1 MLIFMLALLLPA
13 QAQTA
18 RTADCILS
26 NPNSNGEHV
35 DEICW
40 LQFGATGTSLATP
53 YSQQRTFSLPDG
65 STIQMTVE
73 LAGGVNGGNG
83 VYRIDQAPV
92 FPTGSNFS
100 GNSGYYRLLTP
111 NGAVL
116 HSVNGAGNGTV
127 LTLRDVKL
135 FRPNG
140 TEVTN
145 VPFELIVADAERLNQ
160 NPEFIDFGVV
170 SGGSPWEL
178 VEWLGTAPASAIAIG
193 SSSNASFSAPG
204 GGTYQNLGFP
214 FETGNPAGSIACN
227 PATFIDCLRI
237 RGETPSSNANAA
249 VLASRRDISNAAT
262 PFTVIT
268 QVHSGAGQAF
278 AVGVRW
284 GGVRLRKAL
293 PQGRLNA
300 ADQFVYEVTNV
311 LDQSVISAET
321 AGASAISDYI
331 SAQATMPGNT
341 LTLTERMTLGSVSTL
356 QQYDRSISCANPG
369 NPGSST
375 VLPDGPYDPDAPPVV
390 DVLELGDAIECTFSN
405 IPRIIDLVLV
415 KTAPATA
422 SAGTEIEYQLAIRND
437 GTHTATAATFTDT
450 LPVGLGGVSTAGVTC
465 SDEQAGAIC
474 GDIAASV
481 SGSDAAGYVITGAI
495 ESLPPGASVVIMVR
509 ATPLASAVGTDLVN
523 SARVDRAA
531 TDLTVG
537 EQDET
542 NNASSATVSVTAPA
556 VADVNFCPVDGGFFN
571 IVNGVGIY
579 QYAPAS
585 ATDSRVTGLDAAIGG
600 NLNGLMVDPT
610 GRTRLLFHNATGG
623 DVWAYDPTHPTSPGW
638 YRTGATINAPNL
650 PRAGMTADG
659 VGYLITSATAAGT
672 GATAQMYRLVRDGD
686 YGYRVDGQSTLT
698 YDVAPSD
705 FNSGDIAFDS
715 TGTGWLVAG
724 SDLYRVDVDAGTATR
739 QQNFTGAP
747 VGVNYAGAAF
757 GGDGRLYVVNNSGGT
772 YYAMDLAQGTMV
784 AVGTSTSGAGR
795 DLASCSFPAITPAQL
810 RVSKTLASIIRDGA
824 TVPAGAPAAP
834 GDLLA
839 YSIEIRHVGGSQAA
853 TVFAGNVVETTP
865 VNTTHGAVADD
876 FTCAGGTCTNTEAR
890 NIRPGESTAFSF
902 VVQIDA
908 TLPAT
913 VSQIVNTVAV
923 NGIDC
928 AAAGNDCEETTPV
941 EGEPALSSSKV
952 LTAVN
957 GAAPA
962 GAVALGDV
970 LTYTVVA
977 ANTGNVA
984 LPTVTVTD
992 TRITPDAIT
1001 CAPLAAGASCTLVGT
1016 YTVTQADVDAGTIAN
1031 TAVITTPDT
1040 PELCPAGST
1049 SAICRPTVE
1058 IPTQTAAPA
1067 LTVVKTAGTPSG
1079 NIAGSTIG
1087 YSFLVTNTGNV
1098 TITNIAI
1105 DDSQLDGAA
1114 VCPVTTLAPGAST
1127 TCTGTHT
1134 ITQAEVD
1141 AGEVLNT
1148 ATATGTPPG
1157 GGTTTSPPDEED
1169 VTLDIEPSLTI
1180 VKTAGT
1186 PSGNIAGS
1194 TIGYSFLVTNTGNVT
1209 ITNIAIDDSQLDA
1222 AAVCPAT
1229 TLAPG
1234 ASTTCTGVH
1243 TITQA
1248 EVDAGEVRNTATAT
1262 GTPPGGGTTT
1272 SPPDD
1277 EDVTLERN
1285 PSLATNKVLAGNAD
1299 EDGSGTVT
1307 LGDTLSYT
1315 VTATNTGTVTLPNVE
1330 VRDDRITPASIV
1342 CASLAPG
1349 ASCVLTGTYV
1359 VVQADVNAGQIINTA
1374 TISTD
1379 DPAVCPAGNTSAA
1392 CQPTVT
1398 TGVTPYEIEANDDNY
1413 GPVNGA
1419 EGDPSVGNM
1428 LDNDTLN
1435 GVPATPD
1442 AVTITVGTLPPGIV
1456 ADPATGV
1463 VGVEPGTPAGSYTFE
1478 YTICE
1483 ILNPSNCDTATVT
1496 VVVEAAEIVANDD
1509 SYGPVNGAE
1518 GDPSVGNV
1526 LDNDTLNGVPATPET
1541 VTITVGTLPPG
1552 IVIDTTTGV
1561 VGVEPGT
1568 PAGSYTFEYTICEIL
1583 NPSNCDTATVTVVVE
1598 AAEIVANDDSYGPVN
1613 GAEGDPSVGNVLDND
1628 TLNGVPA
1635 TPDTVTITVGTLPPG
1650 IVIDTTTGVVGVEP
1664 GTPAGSYTFEYT
1676 ICEILNPSNCDTA
1689 TVTVVVEAPEIVAVD
1704 DSAVTEQ
1711 NTPVTIPVLDDDTLN
1726 GVPVDV
1732 EDITIV
1738 EVTPPSNGRIVI
1750 LPDGTVVYTPDPGF
1764 SGEDSFEYQIC
1775 EINNPTNC
1783 ATATVTI
1790 TVLPNVVE
1798 AIDDDAG
1805 TAEPGV
1811 PTPVV
1816 VVDNDSSTGAPLDPG
1831 SVTVVTPPAHGIV
1844 NCANGICTYTPAFGF
1859 SGEDSFVYRV
1869 CDTSYPTAMC
1879 DTATVTIRVEGAAP
1893 LRIAKSVAV
1902 REVKVGDLVRYT
1914 LTVEN
1919 VGNAMVTGATVLDTP
1934 PQGFSYVDGSIASS
1948 DGRALAVSGYNP
1960 IRIASL
1966 DLAPGDTASISY
1978 LLRVG
1983 AGIRAGSHVNQAVA
1997 QTEGGMTLSNIATA
2011 QVQTAFDPLLDDS
2024 LVFGTVFDDRN
2035 GDGWQ
2040 ASAALRGVRVQGGF
2054 APGAYIAGST
2064 TIDRGDGPQPLAD
2077 ASAPLLH
2084 GVALDTIPGR
2094 QSVADPVETHQVV
2107 IRQRLRNA
2115 AFTDDFALTS
2125 GDGATLY
2132 MAADGSTRLERS
2144 GDVAKGLS
2152 AAEPVVT
2159 RRVSQDGEG
2168 VLVEYVIGNAGID
2181 ERGIPGV
2188 RIASVEGLLIE
2199 TDQYGRYHLVDVPG
2213 GNAMHGRNFILKVDP
2228 STLPPGTEFT
2238 TANPLVRR
2246 VTPGLPVRFD
2256 FGVRLPVVEL
2266 QGGSEVVELELGEVF
2281 FAPHS
2286 SALREAY
2293 LPAIEAMAGQ
2303 IERYRGGQVVVTGE
2317 GEHEALAFARAAAVR
2332 DALQARITPA
2342 AAEAL
2347 RVELRT
2353 QVDDP
2358 HALVA
2363 GVDNSGVL
2371 LGTVLFDT
2379 DKSDIRPEF
2388 EALLDAVA
2396 RRLEALGG
2404 GMVGIV
2410 GHTDVRGSHAY
2421 NVELG
2426 LRRAQSVFNA
2436 LSGRL
2441 SPQVRARTRVETSR
2455 DPAASVGEA
2464 RK

>member
-1 MLIFMLALLLPA
+1 MSQQNSQRTRRVAADHAGALPGAGRDLIRLLVLIFMLALLLPA

-26 NPNSNGEHV
+26 DPNSNGAHV

-40 LQFGATGTSLATP
+40 LQLGASGTSLATP

-83 VYRIDQAPV
+83 IYQVRQAPV
-92 FPTGSNFS
+92 WTGSNFS
-100 GNSGYYRLLTP
+100 GGSDYYRLLTP
-111 NGAVL
+111 NGVGL
-116 HSVNGAGNGTV
+116 LSENGGGNGTV

-140 TEVTN
+140 SEVTN
-145 VPFELIVADAERLNQ
+145 VPFELIVADAERLNS

-193 SSSNASFSAPG
+193 SSSGASFPAPG
-204 GGTYQNLGFP
+204 GSTYQNLGFP
-214 FETGNPAGSIACN
+214 LASGTNPAGTIACN
-227 PATFIDCLRI
+227 PATFIDCLGV
-237 RGETPSSNANAA
+237 RGETLSANANAP
-249 VLASRRDISNAAT
+249 VLASRRDISAAAT
-262 PFTVIT
+262 PFTVT
-268 QVHSGAGQAF
+268 AQVHSGAGQAF

-284 GGVRLRKAL
+284 GGVRLRKSL
-293 PQGRLNA
+293 PAGRLNP
-300 ADQFVYEVTNV
+300 ADQFVYDVTNV

-341 LTLTERMTLGSVSTL
+341 LTLTERMASGSLSTL
-356 QQYDRSISCANPG
+356 LQYDRSISCANPG

-465 SDEQAGAIC
+465 SDEQGGAIC
-474 GDIAASV
+474 GDIAVTV
-481 SGSDAAGYVITGAI
+481 SGSDADGYVTAGSI
-495 ESLPPGASVVIMVR
+495 ESLPAGASVVVTVR
-509 ATPLASAVGTDLVN
+509 ATPLASAVGTLVN
-523 SARVDRAA
+523 SARVDRAT

-542 NNASSATVSVTAPA
+542 NNASSATMTVTAPTA
-556 VADVNFCPVDGGFFN
+556 ADIGFCPVDGGFFN

-579 QYAPAS
+579 QYSPAS
-585 ATDSRVTGLDAAIGG
+585 ATDSRVTGLDFPVDG
-600 NLNGLMVDPT
+600 NLNGLMVDPI
-610 GRTRLLFHNATGG
+610 GRTRLLFHQANGG
-623 DVWAYDPTHPTSPGW
+623 VVWAYDPTHPTSPGW
-638 YRTGATINAPNL
+638 YQTGATINGPNL
-650 PRAGMTADG
+650 PRAGMTAAG
-659 VGYLITSATAAGT
+659 VGYFITSATTSGT
-672 GATAQMYRLVRDGD
+672 GATAQMYRLERDGD
-686 YGYRVDGQSTLT
+686 YGYRVGVPSTLT

-705 FNSGDIAFDS
+705 LNSGDIAFD
-715 TGTGWLVAG
+715 TLGVGWLVAG
-724 SDLYRVDVDAGTATR
+724 NDLFRVDVDAGTATR

-772 YYAMDLAQGTMV
+772 YYAMDLAQGTMQ
-784 AVGTSTSGAGR
+784 AVGTSASGVGR
-795 DLASCSFPAITPAQL
+795 DLASCSFPTITPAQL
-810 RVSKTLASIIRDGA
+810 QVSKTLASIIRDGG
-824 TVPAGAPAAP
+824 TVPAGEPAAP
-834 GDLLA
+834 GDLLT
-839 YSIEIRHVGGSQAA
+839 YDIEIRHVGGTQAA
-853 TVFAGNVVETTP
+853 TVFAGDVAETTP
-865 VNTTHGAVADD
+865 ANTTHGTVADD
-876 FTCAGGTCTNTEAR
+876 FACTGNTCRNTAVR
-890 NIRPGESTAFSF
+890 NILPGQSTAFSF
-902 VVQIDA
+902 VVQVDA
-908 TLPAT
+908 ALLST
-913 VSQIVNTVAV
+913 VSQIDNAVTVR
-923 NGIDC
+923 GIDC
-928 AAAGNDCEETTPV
+928 TAAGNDCDETTLIDV
-941 EGEPALSSSKV
+941 EPALTSSKAM
-952 LTAVN
+952 TAVN
-957 GAAPA
+957 GVAPA
-962 GAVALGDV
+962 GPVAVGDV

-977 ANTGNVA
+977 TNSGNVA

-992 TRITPDAIT
+992 ARITPDAIT
-1001 CAPLAAGASCTLVGT
+1001 CAPLAAGASCTLIGT
-1016 YTVTQADVDAGTIAN
+1016 YTVTQADANAGTIAN

-1040 PELCPAGST
+1040 PELCPVGST
-1049 SAICRPTVE
+1049 SAICLPTVE
-1058 IPTQTAAPA
+1058 IPTETPAPS

-1079 NIAGSTIG
+1079 NTVGSTIG

-1098 TITNIAI
+1098 TIADVAI
-1105 DDSQLDGAA
+1105 DDAQLDAAA
-1114 VCPVTTLAPGAST
+1114 VCPVTTLAPDAST

-1169 VTLDIEPSLTI
+1169 VTI
-1180 VKTAGT
+1180 
-1186 PSGNIAGS
+1186 
-1194 TIGYSFLVTNTGNVT
+1194 
-1209 ITNIAIDDSQLDA
+1209 
-1222 AAVCPAT
+1222 
-1229 TLAPG
+1229 
-1234 ASTTCTGVH
+1234 
-1243 TITQA
+1243 
-1248 EVDAGEVRNTATAT
+1248 
-1262 GTPPGGGTTT
+1262 
-1272 SPPDD
+1272 
-1277 EDVTLERN
+1277 ERN
-1285 PSLATNKVLAGNAD
+1285 PSLATNKALTANAD

-1307 LGDTLSYT
+1307 LGDTLTYT
-1315 VTATNTGTVTLPNVE
+1315 ITASNTGTVTLPDVE

-1349 ASCVLTGTYV
+1349 ADCVLTGTYV
-1359 VVQADVNAGQIINTA
+1359 VTQADVNAGQFINTA
-1374 TISTD
+1374 TITTG
-1379 DPAVCPAGNTSAA
+1379 DPSVCPAGATSAA

-1398 TGVTPYEIEANDDNY
+1398 IDVTPYEIDANDDSY

-1419 EGDPSVGNM
+1419 NGDPSVGNL

-1435 GVPATPD
+1435 GVPATPGT
-1442 AVTITVGTLPPGIV
+1442 VRITLGTLPPGIV
-1456 ADPATGV
+1456 ADPTTGM

-1483 ILNPSNCDTATVT
+1483 VLNAENCDTATVT
-1496 VVVEAAEIVANDD
+1496 VVVEASEIVANDD
-1509 SYGPVNGAE
+1509 SYGPVSGAD
-1518 GDPSVGNV
+1518 GDPSVGNL
-1526 LDNDTLNGVPATPET
+1526 LDNDTLNGEPATPGT

-1552 IVIDTTTGV
+1552 IVADPTTGV

-1568 PAGSYTFEYTICEIL
+1568 PAGSYTFEYTICETL
-1583 NPSNCDTATVTVVVE
+1583 NPE
-1598 AAEIVANDDSYGPVN
+1598 
-1613 GAEGDPSVGNVLDND
+1613 
-1628 TLNGVPA
+1628 
-1635 TPDTVTITVGTLPPG
+1635 
-1650 IVIDTTTGVVGVEP
+1650 
-1664 GTPAGSYTFEYT
+1664 
-1676 ICEILNPSNCDTA
+1676 NCDTA
-1689 TVTVVVEAPEIVAVD
+1689 TVTVVVEAPEIDAVD
-1704 DSAVTEQ
+1704 DSATTDQ

-1726 GVPVDV
+1726 GVPVDAD
-1732 EDITIV
+1732 DITIV
-1738 EVTPPSNGRIVI
+1738 EVTPPSNGSIVI
-1750 LPDGTVVYTPDPGF
+1750 QPDGTVIYTPNPGF
-1764 SGEDSFEYQIC
+1764 SGDDSFEYRIC
-1775 EINNPTNC
+1775 EITNPDNC

-1790 TVLPNVVE
+1790 TVRPNVVE

-1831 SVTVVTPPAHGIV
+1831 SVTLVTPPAHGVV
-1844 NCANGICTYTPAFGF
+1844 NCANGICSYTPEFGY

-1869 CDTSYPTAMC
+1869 CDTSYPWPVC
-1879 DTATVTIRVEGAAP
+1879 DTATVTVKVEGDAP
-1893 LRIAKSVAV
+1893 LRLTKSVSV

-1919 VGNAMVTGATVLDTP
+1919 VGNAIVTGAQVLDTP
-1934 PQGFSYVDGSIASS
+1934 PQGFTYVDGSIASS
-1948 DGRALAVSGYNP
+1948 DGRALVVSGYNP

-1983 AGIRAGSHVNQAVA
+1983 AGIRAGTHINQAMA
-1997 QTEGGMTLSNIATA
+1997 QAGNGVPLSNVATA
-2011 QVQTAFDPLLDDS
+2011 QVQTAFDPMLDDS

-2040 ASAALRGVRVQGGF
+2040 ASAALREVRVQGGF
-2054 APGAYIAGST
+2054 APDAYVAGST

-2084 GVALDTIPGR
+2084 GVALDTIAGR
-2094 QSVADPVETHQVV
+2094 QSVADPVESNQVV
-2107 IRQRLRNA
+2107 IRQRLRSA
-2115 AFTDDFALTS
+2115 AFTDDFVLTS
-2125 GDGATLY
+2125 GDGATLR
-2132 MAADGSTRLERS
+2132 MSADGSTRVERS

-2159 RRVSQDGEG
+2159 RRVSQDGDG
-2168 VLVEYVIGNAGID
+2168 VLVEYVVGNAGID

-2213 GNAMHGRNFILKVDP
+2213 GHAMHGRNFILKVDP

-2281 FAPHS
+2281 FAPDS

-2303 IERYRGGQVVVTGE
+2303 IDRYRGGRVVVTGD

-2332 DALQARITPA
+2332 DALQTRVTPA
-2342 AAEAL
+2342 AAAAL
-2347 RVELRT
+2347 TVELRT
-2353 QVDDP
+2353 HINDP

-2363 GVDNSGVL
+2363 GVDNGGVL

-2379 DKSDIRPEF
+2379 DTSAIRPEF

-2404 GMVGIV
+2404 GVVGIV

-2426 LRRAQSVFNA
+2426 LRRAQAVFDA

-2441 SPQVRARTRVETSR
+2441 RPQVRAKTRVETSR
-2455 DPAASVGEA
+2455 DPAASVGET

>member
-1 MLIFMLALLLPA
+1 MLALIFMLGLFLPA

-26 NPNSNGEHV
+26 DPNSNGEHV

-40 LQFGATGTSLATP
+40 LQFGASGTSLATP
-53 YSQQRTFSLPDG
+53 YSQQRTFTLPDG

-83 VYRIDQAPV
+83 VYQIRQAPV
-92 FPTGSNFS
+92 WSGSNFS
-100 GNSGYYRLLTP
+100 GTSGYYRLLTP
-111 NGAVL
+111 NGVGL
-116 HSVNGAGNGTV
+116 LSENGGGNGTV

-145 VPFELIVADAERLNQ
+145 VPFELIVADAERLNS
-160 NPEFIDFGVV
+160 NPEHIDFGVV

-193 SSSNASFSAPG
+193 SSSGTSIPAPG
-204 GGTYQNLGFP
+204 GGNYQNLGFP
-214 FETGNPAGSIACN
+214 FASGNPAGTIACN
-227 PATFIDCLRI
+227 PATFIDCLRV
-237 RGETPSSNANAA
+237 RGETQSSGANAP
-249 VLASRRDISNAAT
+249 VLASRRDINAAAT
-262 PFTVIT
+262 PFTVIA

-293 PQGRLNA
+293 PQGRLNT

-341 LTLTERMTLGSVSTL
+341 LTLTERMTSGSVSTL

-375 VLPDGPYDPDAPPVV
+375 VLPDGPYDPDAPPAV
-390 DVLELGDAIECTFSN
+390 DVLELGDAIECTLTN
-405 IPRIIDLVLV
+405 IPRIIDLVLE
-415 KTAPATA
+415 KSAPATA
-422 SAGTEIEYQLAIRND
+422 SAGAEIEYQLAIRND

-465 SDEQAGAIC
+465 SDEEGGAIC
-474 GDIAASV
+474 GDIAAAV
-481 SGSDAAGYVITGAI
+481 SGSDAAGYVITGSV
-495 ESLPPGASVVIMVR
+495 ESLPAGASVVVTVR

-585 ATDSRVTGLDAAIGG
+585 ATDSRVVGLDAAIGN

-610 GRTRLLFHNATGG
+610 GRTRLLFHQSPSG

-638 YRTGATINAPNL
+638 YRTGATINAQNL

-659 VGYLITSATAAGT
+659 VGYLITSATGAGT

-686 YGYRVDGQSTLT
+686 YAYRVDGQSTLT

-724 SDLYRVDVDAGTATR
+724 NDLFRVDVDAGTATR

-747 VGVNYAGAAF
+747 VGVDYAGAAF

-810 RVSKTLASIIRDGA
+810 QVSKTLASIIRDGA
-824 TVPAGAPAAP
+824 AVPAGEPAAP
-834 GDLLA
+834 GDLLT
-839 YSIEIRHVGGSQAA
+839 YNIEIRHVGGSQAA
-853 TVFAGNVVETTP
+853 TVFAGDVVETTP
-865 VNTTHGAVADD
+865 INTTHGAAADD
-876 FTCAGGTCTNTEAR
+876 FTCASGTCTNTEAR

-908 TLPAT
+908 ILPAT
-913 VSQIVNTVAV
+913 VSQIANTVAV

-928 AAAGNDCEETTPV
+928 TAAGNDCDETTPV
-941 EGEPALSSSKV
+941 EGEPALSSSKA

-1040 PELCPAGST
+1040 PELCPAGAT

-1058 IPTQTAAPA
+1058 IPTQTPAPA

-1079 NIAGSTIG
+1079 NIAGSTIA
-1087 YSFLVTNTGNV
+1087 YTFLVTNTGNV
-1098 TITNIAI
+1098 TITDIAI
-1105 DDSQLDGAA
+1105 DDAQLDAAA
-1114 VCPVTTLAPGAST
+1114 VCPATTLAPGAST
-1127 TCTGTHT
+1127 TCTGVHT

-1169 VTLDIEPSLTI
+1169 VTLDFEPSLTI

-1194 TIGYSFLVTNTGNVT
+1194 TIAYTFLVTNTGNVT
-1209 ITNIAIDDSQLDA
+1209 ITDIAIDDAQLDTAAVCPATTLAPGASTTCTGVHTITQAEVDAGEVRNTATATGTPPGGGTTTSPPDDEDVTLDVEPALTVVKTAGTPSGNIAGSTIAYTFLVTNTGNVTITDIAIDDAQLDA

-1285 PSLATNKVLAGNAD
+1285 PSLATNKMLAGNAD

-1359 VVQADVNAGQIINTA
+1359 VAQADVNAGQIINTA

-1379 DPAVCPAGNTSAA
+1379 DPSVCPAGNTSAA

-1428 LDNDTLN
+1428 LDNDT
-1435 GVPATPD
+1435 
-1442 AVTITVGTLPPGIV
+1442 
-1456 ADPATGV
+1456 
-1463 VGVEPGTPAGSYTFE
+1463 
-1478 YTICE
+1478 
-1483 ILNPSNCDTATVT
+1483 
-1496 VVVEAAEIVANDD
+1496 
-1509 SYGPVNGAE
+1509 VN
-1518 GDPSVGNV
+1518 
-1526 LDNDTLNGVPATPET
+1526 
-1541 VTITVGTLPPG
+1541 
-1552 IVIDTTTGV
+1552 
-1561 VGVEPGT
+1561 
-1568 PAGSYTFEYTICEIL
+1568 
-1583 NPSNCDTATVTVVVE
+1583 
-1598 AAEIVANDDSYGPVN
+1598 
-1613 GAEGDPSVGNVLDND
+1613 
-1628 TLNGVPA
+1628 
-1635 TPDTVTITVGTLPPG
+1635 
-1650 IVIDTTTGVVGVEP
+1650 
-1664 GTPAGSYTFEYT
+1664 
-1676 ICEILNPSNCDTA
+1676 
-1689 TVTVVVEAPEIVAVD
+1689 
-1704 DSAVTEQ
+1704 
-1711 NTPVTIPVLDDDTLN
+1711 
-1726 GVPVDV
+1726 
-1732 EDITIV
+1732 
-1738 EVTPPSNGRIVI
+1738 
-1750 LPDGTVVYTPDPGF
+1750 
-1764 SGEDSFEYQIC
+1764 
-1775 EINNPTNC
+1775 
-1783 ATATVTI
+1783 
-1790 TVLPNVVE
+1790 
-1798 AIDDDAG
+1798 
-1805 TAEPGV
+1805 
-1811 PTPVV
+1811 
-1816 VVDNDSSTGAPLDPG
+1816 
-1831 SVTVVTPPAHGIV
+1831 
-1844 NCANGICTYTPAFGF
+1844 
-1859 SGEDSFVYRV
+1859 
-1869 CDTSYPTAMC
+1869 
-1879 DTATVTIRVEGAAP
+1879 
-1893 LRIAKSVAV
+1893 
-1902 REVKVGDLVRYT
+1902 
-1914 LTVEN
+1914 
-1919 VGNAMVTGATVLDTP
+1919 
-1934 PQGFSYVDGSIASS
+1934 
-1948 DGRALAVSGYNP
+1948 
-1960 IRIASL
+1960 
-1966 DLAPGDTASISY
+1966 
-1978 LLRVG
+1978 
-1983 AGIRAGSHVNQAVA
+1983 
-1997 QTEGGMTLSNIATA
+1997 
-2011 QVQTAFDPLLDDS
+2011 
-2024 LVFGTVFDDRN
+2024 
-2035 GDGWQ
+2035 
-2040 ASAALRGVRVQGGF
+2040 
-2054 APGAYIAGST
+2054 
-2064 TIDRGDGPQPLAD
+2064 
-2077 ASAPLLH
+2077 
-2084 GVALDTIPGR
+2084 
-2094 QSVADPVETHQVV
+2094 
-2107 IRQRLRNA
+2107 
-2115 AFTDDFALTS
+2115 
-2125 GDGATLY
+2125 
-2132 MAADGSTRLERS
+2132 
-2144 GDVAKGLS
+2144 
-2152 AAEPVVT
+2152 
-2159 RRVSQDGEG
+2159 
-2168 VLVEYVIGNAGID
+2168 
-2181 ERGIPGV
+2181 
-2188 RIASVEGLLIE
+2188 
-2199 TDQYGRYHLVDVPG
+2199 
-2213 GNAMHGRNFILKVDP
+2213 
-2228 STLPPGTEFT
+2228 
-2238 TANPLVRR
+2238 
-2246 VTPGLPVRFD
+2246 
-2256 FGVRLPVVEL
+2256 
-2266 QGGSEVVELELGEVF
+2266 
-2281 FAPHS
+2281 
-2286 SALREAY
+2286 
-2293 LPAIEAMAGQ
+2293 
-2303 IERYRGGQVVVTGE
+2303 
-2317 GEHEALAFARAAAVR
+2317 
-2332 DALQARITPA
+2332 
-2342 AAEAL
+2342 
-2347 RVELRT
+2347 
-2353 QVDDP
+2353 
-2358 HALVA
+2358 
-2363 GVDNSGVL
+2363 
-2371 LGTVLFDT
+2371 
-2379 DKSDIRPEF
+2379 
-2388 EALLDAVA
+2388 
-2396 RRLEALGG
+2396 
-2404 GMVGIV
+2404 
-2410 GHTDVRGSHAY
+2410 
-2421 NVELG
+2421 
-2426 LRRAQSVFNA
+2426 
-2436 LSGRL
+2436 
-2441 SPQVRARTRVETSR
+2441 
-2455 DPAASVGEA
+2455 
-2464 RK
+2464 